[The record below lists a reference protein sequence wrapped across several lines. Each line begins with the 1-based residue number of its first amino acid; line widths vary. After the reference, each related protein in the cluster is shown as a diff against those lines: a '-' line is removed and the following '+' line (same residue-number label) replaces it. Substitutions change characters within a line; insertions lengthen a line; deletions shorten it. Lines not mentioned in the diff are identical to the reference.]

1 MPKKTQIKQHAKV
14 LANGLKPDLAP
25 MQKSDQAKFFEDA
38 RKKLQDALKEEEAMK
53 YPDEKRISSIKR
65 KLWDVE
71 ASITS
76 IKRMTQTN
84 SK

>member
-1 MPKKTQIKQHAKV
+1 MPKKTQTKQHAKV

-38 RKKLQDALKEEEAMK
+38 RKKLQNALKAEKALK
-53 YPDEKRISSIKR
+53 YPDEKRIASIEQ

-71 ASITS
+71 ASI
-76 IKRMTQTN
+76 KKMAQTN